1 MLFEHMQELG
11 LLSVL
16 QRSAAVKSR
25 AAAAA
30 GRDIQTVNNI
40 SFLLMGSI
48 HKHTSAHL
56 VLANTCM
63 CWLKLPQATTDGL
76 TFPSYRA

>member
-16 QRSAAVKSR
+16 QRSAAVKSI
-25 AAAAA
+25 AAAA

-40 SFLLMGSI
+40 SFLLTGSI

-56 VLANTCM
+56 ALANTCM
-63 CWLKLPQATTDGL
+63 RWLKLPQATTDGL